1 MTPKNTI
8 NIYSSNEDWSS
19 STLIFNGNQG
29 HYVISMNVYTTKD
42 FKDTRDSGSQGTKMS
57 THGHICSYIKEVLTL
72 RAAKTPATATLA
84 VPWMSSLKVQYLLR
98 YFSRNLKAL

>member
-1 MTPKNTI
+1 MKNNSAQALLDLTTSFV
-8 NIYSSNEDWSS
+8 NCHPFQ
-19 STLIFNGNQG
+19 L
-29 HYVISMNVYTTKD
+29 HKYTTKD
-42 FKDTRDSGSQGTKMS
+42 FKDTRDSGSQGTKLS